1 MTEEKK
7 KQLTVT
13 LMKEKR
19 TVPDEVKEK
28 SKKFV
33 RMRKAIKASLKEGPK
48 TIPQMVEEMNFPTD
62 VMTYYVMSLQK
73 FGDITVGD
81 LDEDDEY
88 YFYKLPKK

>member
-33 RMRKAIKASLKEGPK
+33 RIRKAIKASLKEGPK
-48 TIPQMVEEMNFPTD
+48 NIPQLVEEMKLPTD
-62 VMTYYVMSLQK
+62 VVTYYVMSLRK
-73 FGDITVGD
+73 FGDIAVGE
-81 LDEDDEY
+81 LDDDDEY
-88 YFYKLPKK
+88 YSYELPKK

>member
-48 TIPQMVEEMNFPTD
+48 TIPQLVEEMKLPTD
-62 VMTYYVMSLQK
+62 VVTYYVMSLRK
-73 FGDITVGD
+73 FGDIAVGE

-88 YFYKLPKK
+88 YSYELPKK

>member
-33 RMRKAIKASLKEGPK
+33 RMRKAIKASLKEGSK
-48 TIPQMVEEMNFPTD
+48 TIPQLAEEMKLPTD
-62 VMTYYVMSLQK
+62 VVTYYVMSLRK
-73 FGDITVGD
+73 FGDIAVGE
-81 LDEDDEY
+81 LDDDDEY
-88 YFYKLPKK
+88 YSYELPKK

>member
-48 TIPQMVEEMNFPTD
+48 SIPQLVEEMKLPTD
-62 VMTYYVMSLQK
+62 VVTYYVMSLNK
-73 FGDITVGD
+73 FGDIAVGE

-88 YFYKLPKK
+88 YSYELPKK

>member
-7 KQLTVT
+7 KQLTAI
-13 LMKEKR
+13 LLREKR

-33 RMRKAIKASLKEGPK
+33 RMRKAIKTSLKEGPK
-48 TIPQMVEEMNFPTD
+48 SIPQLVEEMKLPTD
-62 VMTYYVMSLQK
+62 VVTYYVMSLNK
-73 FGDITVGD
+73 FGDIAVGE

-88 YFYKLPKK
+88 YSYELPKK

>member
-48 TIPQMVEEMNFPTD
+48 TIPQLVEEMNLPTD
-62 VMTYYVMSLQK
+62 VLTYYVMSLQK
-73 FGDITVGD
+73 FGELAVGD
-81 LDEDDEY
+81 LDENDEY
-88 YFYKLPKK
+88 YFYELPEE

>member
-33 RMRKAIKASLKEGPK
+33 RIRKAIKASLKEGPK
-48 TIPQMVEEMNFPTD
+48 TIPQLVEEMKLPTD
-62 VMTYYVMSLQK
+62 VVTYYVMSLRK
-73 FGDITVGD
+73 FGDIAVGE

-88 YFYKLPKK
+88 YSYELPKK

>member
-7 KQLTVT
+7 KQLTAI
-13 LMKEKR
+13 LLKEKR
-19 TVPDEVKEK
+19 TVPDEVKEN

-48 TIPQMVEEMNFPTD
+48 SIPQLVEEMKLPTD
-62 VMTYYVMSLQK
+62 VVTYYVMSLRK
-73 FGDITVGD
+73 FGDIAVGE

-88 YFYKLPKK
+88 YSYELPKK

>member
-7 KQLTVT
+7 KQLTAI
-13 LMKEKR
+13 LLKEKR

-48 TIPQMVEEMNFPTD
+48 SIPQLVEEMKLPTD
-62 VMTYYVMSLQK
+62 VVTYYVMSLRK
-73 FGDITVGD
+73 FGDIAVGE

-88 YFYKLPKK
+88 YSYELPKK

>member
-7 KQLTVT
+7 KQLTAI
-13 LMKEKR
+13 LLKEKR

-48 TIPQMVEEMNFPTD
+48 TIPQLVEEMNLPTD
-62 VMTYYVMSLQK
+62 VLTYYVMSLQK
-73 FGDITVGD
+73 FGDIAVGD
-81 LDEDDEY
+81 LDENDEY
-88 YFYKLPKK
+88 YSYELPKK

>member
-48 TIPQMVEEMNFPTD
+48 TIPQLGEEMKLPTD
-62 VMTYYVMSLQK
+62 VLTFYVMSLHK
-73 FGDITVGD
+73 FGDIAVGE

-88 YFYKLPKK
+88 YSYELPKK

>member
-7 KQLTVT
+7 KQLTAI
-13 LMKEKR
+13 LLKEKR

-33 RMRKAIKASLKEGPK
+33 RMRKAIKTSLKEGPK
-48 TIPQMVEEMNFPTD
+48 SIPQLVEEMKLPTD
-62 VMTYYVMSLQK
+62 EVTYYVMSLNK
-73 FGDITVGD
+73 FGDIAVGE

-88 YFYKLPKK
+88 YSYELPKK

>member
-48 TIPQMVEEMNFPTD
+48 SIPQMVEEMNLPTD
-62 VMTYYVMSLQK
+62 VVTYYVMSLNK
-73 FGDITVGD
+73 FGDIAVGE

-88 YFYKLPKK
+88 YSYELPKK

>member
-13 LMKEKR
+13 LLKEKR

-48 TIPQMVEEMNFPTD
+48 SIPQLVEEMKLPTD
-62 VMTYYVMSLQK
+62 VVTYYVMSLNK
-73 FGDITVGD
+73 FGDIAVGE

-88 YFYKLPKK
+88 YSYELPKK

>member
-48 TIPQMVEEMNFPTD
+48 SIPQLVEEMKLPTD
-62 VMTYYVMSLQK
+62 VVTYYVMSLRK
-73 FGDITVGD
+73 FGDIAVGE

-88 YFYKLPKK
+88 YSYELPKK

>member
-28 SKKFV
+28 SKKFI

-48 TIPQMVEEMNFPTD
+48 TIPQLVEEMKLPTD
-62 VMTYYVMSLQK
+62 VVTYYVMSLRK
-73 FGDITVGD
+73 FGDIAVGE

-88 YFYKLPKK
+88 YSYELPKK

>member
-7 KQLTVT
+7 KQLTAI
-13 LMKEKR
+13 LLREKR

-48 TIPQMVEEMNFPTD
+48 TIPQLVEEMKLPTD
-62 VMTYYVMSLQK
+62 VVTYYVMSLNK
-73 FGDITVGD
+73 FGDIAVGE
-81 LDEDDEY
+81 LDENDEY
-88 YFYKLPKK
+88 YSYELPKK

>member
-33 RMRKAIKASLKEGPK
+33 RIRKAIKASLKEGPK
-48 TIPQMVEEMNFPTD
+48 TIPQLVEEMKLPTD
-62 VMTYYVMSLQK
+62 VVTYYVMSLRK
-73 FGDITVGD
+73 FGDIAVGE
-81 LDEDDEY
+81 LDDDDEY
-88 YFYKLPKK
+88 YSYELPKK

>member
-48 TIPQMVEEMNFPTD
+48 TIPQLVEEMKLPTD
-62 VMTYYVMSLQK
+62 VVTYYVMSLNK
-73 FGDITVGD
+73 FGDIAVGE

-88 YFYKLPKK
+88 YSYELPKK

>member
-1 MTEEKK
+1 MKEEKK

-13 LMKEKR
+13 LLKEKR

-33 RMRKAIKASLKEGPK
+33 RMRKAIKASLKEGAK
-48 TIPQMVEEMNFPTD
+48 SIPQLVEEMKLPTD
-62 VMTYYVMSLQK
+62 VVTYYVMSLNK
-73 FGDITVGD
+73 FGDIAVGE

-88 YFYKLPKK
+88 YSYKLPKK

>member
-7 KQLTVT
+7 KQLTAI
-13 LMKEKR
+13 LLREKR

-48 TIPQMVEEMNFPTD
+48 SIPQLVEEMKLPTD
-62 VMTYYVMSLQK
+62 VVTYYVMSLNK
-73 FGDITVGD
+73 FGDIAVGE

-88 YFYKLPKK
+88 YSYELPKK

>member
-7 KQLTVT
+7 KQLTAI
-13 LMKEKR
+13 LLNEKR

-48 TIPQMVEEMNFPTD
+48 TIPQLVEEMNLPTD
-62 VMTYYVMSLQK
+62 VLTYYVMSLQK
-73 FGDITVGD
+73 FGDIAVGD

-88 YFYKLPKK
+88 YFYELPEK

>member
-48 TIPQMVEEMNFPTD
+48 TIPQLVEEMKLPTD
-62 VMTYYVMSLQK
+62 VVTYYVMSLRK
-73 FGDITVGD
+73 FGDIAVGE
-81 LDEDDEY
+81 LDDDDEY
-88 YFYKLPKK
+88 YSYELPKK

>member
-7 KQLTVT
+7 KQLTAI
-13 LMKEKR
+13 LLKEKR

-48 TIPQMVEEMNFPTD
+48 SIPQLVEEMKLPTD
-62 VMTYYVMSLQK
+62 EVTYYVMSLNK
-73 FGDITVGD
+73 FGDIAVGE

-88 YFYKLPKK
+88 YSYELPKK

>member
-1 MTEEKK
+1 
-7 KQLTVT
+7 
-13 LMKEKR
+13 MKEKR

-48 TIPQMVEEMNFPTD
+48 SIPQLVEEMKLPTD
-62 VMTYYVMSLQK
+62 VVTYYVMSLNK
-73 FGDITVGD
+73 FGDIAVGE

-88 YFYKLPKK
+88 YSYELPKK

>member
-19 TVPDEVKEK
+19 TVPDTVKEK

-48 TIPQMVEEMNFPTD
+48 TIPQLVEEMNLPTD
-62 VMTYYVMSLQK
+62 VLTYYVMSLQK
-73 FGDITVGD
+73 FGELAVGD
-81 LDEDDEY
+81 LDENDEY
-88 YFYKLPKK
+88 YFYELPEE

>member
-7 KQLTVT
+7 KQLTAI
-13 LMKEKR
+13 LLKEKR

-33 RMRKAIKASLKEGPK
+33 RMRKAIKTSLKEGPK
-48 TIPQMVEEMNFPTD
+48 SIPQLVEEMKLPTD
-62 VMTYYVMSLQK
+62 EVTYYVMSLQK
-73 FGDITVGD
+73 FGDIAVGE

-88 YFYKLPKK
+88 YSYELPKK

>member
-48 TIPQMVEEMNFPTD
+48 TIPQLVEEMKLPTD
-62 VMTYYVMSLQK
+62 VVTFYVMSLQK
-73 FGDITVGD
+73 FGDIAVGE

-88 YFYKLPKK
+88 YSYKLHEK

>member
-7 KQLTVT
+7 KQLTAI
-13 LMKEKR
+13 LLKEKR

-33 RMRKAIKASLKEGPK
+33 RMRKAIKTSLKEGPK
-48 TIPQMVEEMNFPTD
+48 TIPQLVEEMKLPTD
-62 VMTYYVMSLQK
+62 VVTYYVMSLNK
-73 FGDITVGD
+73 FGDIAVGE

-88 YFYKLPKK
+88 YSYELPKK

>member
-33 RMRKAIKASLKEGPK
+33 RIRKAIKASLKEGPK
-48 TIPQMVEEMNFPTD
+48 TIPQLVEEMKLPTD
-62 VMTYYVMSLQK
+62 VLTYYVMSLRK
-73 FGDITVGD
+73 FGDIAVGE
-81 LDEDDEY
+81 LDDDDEY
-88 YFYKLPKK
+88 YSYELPKK

>member
-33 RMRKAIKASLKEGPK
+33 RIRKAIKASLKEGPK
-48 TIPQMVEEMNFPTD
+48 NIPQLVEEMKLPTD
-62 VMTYYVMSLQK
+62 VVTYYVMSLRK
-73 FGDITVGD
+73 FGDIAVGE

-88 YFYKLPKK
+88 YSYELPKK

>member
-7 KQLTVT
+7 KQLTAI
-13 LMKEKR
+13 LLKEKR
-19 TVPDEVKEK
+19 AVPDEVKEK

-48 TIPQMVEEMNFPTD
+48 SIPQLVEEMKLPTD
-62 VMTYYVMSLQK
+62 VVTYYVMSLNK
-73 FGDITVGD
+73 FGDITVGE

-88 YFYKLPKK
+88 YSYELPKK